1 MIEDPPSGDTDDQ
14 VPDALVNVVLS
25 FNQHFTGQWMVSP
38 PAGVVVF
45 TRSNLLPVCVEHITQ
60 EICLLVR
67 LFSRMHTT
75 AGSRSALGA
84 SSDDESGHCTVRMDL
99 RILSINY
106 TVDHYVH
113 TVLTTVILYTVHHY
127 VHTVLSSYTLYIIMY
142 IQYCHPIHCRSLCTY
157 CTVILYTVDH

>member
-1 MIEDPPSGDTDDQ
+1 MYCSDSPVIHRLHHRSVGDDRGDTDDQ

-45 TRSNLLPVCVEHITQ
+45 TRSNYKHKTLLLPVCVEHITQ

-75 AGSRSALGA
+75 AGNRSAPGVQGLLLA
-84 SSDDESGHCTVRMDL
+84 SAVSQLLVG
-99 RILSINY
+99 
-106 TVDHYVH
+106 
-113 TVLTTVILYTVHHY
+113 LT
-127 VHTVLSSYTLYIIMY
+127 
-142 IQYCHPIHCRSLCTY
+142 
-157 CTVILYTVDH
+157 

>member
-1 MIEDPPSGDTDDQ
+1 MIEDPPSCDTDDQ

-45 TRSNLLPVCVEHITQ
+45 TRSNYKHKTPLLPVCVEHITQ

-75 AGSRSALGA
+75 AGDRSAPGVQGLLLA
-84 SSDDESGHCTVRMDL
+84 SAVSQLLVS
-99 RILSINY
+99 
-106 TVDHYVH
+106 
-113 TVLTTVILYTVHHY
+113 LT
-127 VHTVLSSYTLYIIMY
+127 
-142 IQYCHPIHCRSLCTY
+142 
-157 CTVILYTVDH
+157 